1 MRRFEFPLRRH
12 EKYIKNARE
21 ARFSIDSPIDW
32 LSWYSINKNRVLSYR
47 REWRNIVISL
57 LSFVVFFLSL
67 EEEEIS
73 RERGNEKNFTSSI
86 VRYRDKLGI

>member
-57 LSFVVFFLSL
+57 LSFVVFFLSKKKKYREKGETRKTL
-67 EEEEIS
+67 LPRLFDIEI
-73 RERGNEKNFTSSI
+73 N
-86 VRYRDKLGI
+86 